1 MMVGVCFSSAGS
13 ATTFVPTFELTGL
26 CFHLG
31 TVLFTAYFP
40 FRARRFEKKGSYK
53 YLHLVAVLCG
63 FGFSGFLVGI
73 QFAVGG
79 YNRNIVPIF
88 CVAAPESAFFF
99 GIIPV
104 CIISATFLT
113 VVMILLCKIVNID
126 GWRLKLSQSEGGN
139 KQTNSSSS
147 HYTSA
152 QIRLVLIF
160 CTHGLA
166 TLIIYSAYSVVLRHE
181 QPYSQ
186 ALEEYFDCES
196 FGNQMCSR
204 DTFEKL
210 DPTSVT
216 FPLVISSYVFL
227 PVSTLIYVANVD
239 KLSNVMKKAKFQ
251 FLTKCL
257 W

>member
-1 MMVGVCFSSAGS
+1 MTVGVCFSSAGS

-104 CIISATFLT
+104 CIISALFLT

-126 GWRLKLSQSEGGN
+126 GWRLKLSQVIN
-139 KQTNSSSS
+139 KIQS
-147 HYTSA
+147 HGSIHWILYMYM
-152 QIRLVLIF
+152 LL
-160 CTHGLA
+160 HL
-166 TLIIYSAYSVVLRHE
+166 
-181 QPYSQ
+181 
-186 ALEEYFDCES
+186 LEWC
-196 FGNQMCSR
+196 C
-204 DTFEKL
+204 
-210 DPTSVT
+210 
-216 FPLVISSYVFL
+216 
-227 PVSTLIYVANVD
+227 
-239 KLSNVMKKAKFQ
+239 
-251 FLTKCL
+251 
-257 W
+257 